1 MNGDYEGKNQQ
12 TAEYKIHFLER
23 KSVKNGLKWSISWS
37 YQDDLC
43 VCGFIAVI
51 DSLYMCVW
59 KVGMERSFASFAPAL
74 VIALDCPSLKPNAS
88 IIGFH

>member
-1 MNGDYEGKNQQ
+1 MVDQ
-12 TAEYKIHFLER
+12 LELPGR
-23 KSVKNGLKWSISWS
+23 S
-37 YQDDLC
+37 LC
-43 VCGFIAVI
+43 LWLHSLI

-74 VIALDCPSLKPNAS
+74 GIALDCPSLKPNAS